1 MVCLCVCES
10 MCLLDTRVTVSPAK
24 TAEPIEMP
32 FGVSTLVVL
41 DVVQIPTEKEQFLGD
56 VRPH

>member
-1 MVCLCVCES
+1 